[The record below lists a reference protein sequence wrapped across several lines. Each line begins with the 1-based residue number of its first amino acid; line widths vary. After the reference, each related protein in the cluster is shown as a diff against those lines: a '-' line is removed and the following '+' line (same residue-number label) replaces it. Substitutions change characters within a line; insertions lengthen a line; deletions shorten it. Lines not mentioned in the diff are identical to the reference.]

1 MIEFLIFKKRKFL
14 KTGKDKLHKINN
26 NLDVNEYL
34 LAATN
39 IKTQCNSYY

>member
-14 KTGKDKLHKINN
+14 KTGKDKLHNIN

-34 LAATN
+34 LAVTN
-39 IKTQCNSYY
+39 IKTQFNRYY